1 MRTNLSMQRDSIAT
15 SFREDNDGRVFQIEL
30 DALNAL
36 TPDDFTTLLEDSVDR
51 HFDESIYEEV
61 MEDPK
66 YSTET
71 IWREVPN
78 AVKKFDKLVEI
89 NSGKKRVVE
98 LKP

>member
-1 MRTNLSMQRDSIAT
+1 MKLIDDPDITIFHSMEFRNENCNLSMQRDSIAT

-36 TPDDFTTLLEDSVDR
+36 MSDDFITLLEDSVDR

-66 YSTET
+66 HSTET
-71 IWREVPN
+71 IWR
-78 AVKKFDKLVEI
+78 
-89 NSGKKRVVE
+89 
-98 LKP
+98 